1 MDDLTIQILD
11 LARRF
16 ESAACALR
24 EAATAHQIA
33 APCALDSYEDAMSA
47 VVESLSVA
55 MAVDARVTAATLRQS
70 KHACPRCAGRGT
82 DGDHVCECAA
92 GDAYRGVTP

>member
-55 MAVDARVTAATLRQS
+55 MAVDARVTS